1 VILLDPMARPLIAHR
16 GASGTY
22 PENTVL
28 AFEQGLSLGADA
40 LELDVRLTADGVPV
54 VIHDRDL
61 DRTTD
66 GSGPVGSVTAEQLG
80 QLDAGSGERIP
91 SLDSVLA
98 RFPAIPLIIELKET
112 QVARPVME
120 LLRRHGATGRVLVG
134 SFEPDALRPFRG
146 SGFYSAASRRETAG
160 FWLGARL
167 GWAPKG
173 RSYHAFT
180 VPVLHGKVTVVD
192 ASFTRWANRRSKP
205 VHVWTVDHRT
215 EAQRLRTMGVQGIIT
230 NFPERMRELTVS

>member
-1 VILLDPMARPLIAHR
+1 MILLDPTARPLIAHR
-16 GASGTY
+16 GASGTH
-22 PENTVL
+22 PENTML

-40 LELDVRLTADGVPV
+40 IELDVRLTADGVLV

-66 GSGPVGSVTAEQLG
+66 GSGPVGSFTAEQLG
-80 QLDAGSGERIP
+80 QFDAGSGERIP

-98 RFPAIPLIIELKET
+98 RFPSTPLILELKET

-120 LLRRHGATGRVLVG
+120 LLRRHGAAQRVLVG
-134 SFEPDALRPFRG
+134 SFEPGALAPFDVP
-146 SGFYSAASRRETAG
+146 GFYRAASRRETTA
-160 FWLGARL
+160 FWLGSRL
-167 GWAPKG
+167 GWAPRG
-173 RSYHAFT
+173 RSYQAFT
-180 VPVLHGKVTVVD
+180 VPVQHGKVTVVD
-192 ASFTRWANRRSKP
+192 EPFTRWAMRRAKP
-205 VHVWTVDHRT
+205 VHVWTVDYKT